1 MAKARLPE
9 DIVIFCS
16 IIYHDQE
23 VLTRT
28 LNKLY
33 HQYGR
38 LMYLSRPLDFTQTH
52 YYDREL
58 GHPLKRV
65 IIAFDKLMPRNCL
78 PDVKTFTNGLEQLL
92 SIDGKRRVNLD
103 PGILCMESV
112 NLATAKP
119 YSHRFY
125 LDKGIWGEVTLM
137 YQGQSYYTLDWTYP
151 DYRTPQ
157 IIEILNDI
165 RKIYRRRRRCP
176 EA

>member
-1 MAKARLPE
+1 MAEARLPE

-16 IIYHDQE
+16 IIYRDDE
-23 VLTRT
+23 VLTKT
-28 LNKLY
+28 LNMLY
-33 HQYGR
+33 HKYGR
-38 LMYLSRPLDFTQTH
+38 LMYLSRPLNFDQTS
-52 YYDREL
+52 YYNQEL
-58 GHPLKRV
+58 GSPLKRV
-65 IIAFDKLMPRNCL
+65 IIAFDNLMPRNCL
-78 PDVKTFTNGLEQLL
+78 PEVKTWTNELEQKL
-92 SIDGKRRVNLD
+92 SLDGQRRMNID

-137 YQGQSYYTLDWTYP
+137 YQGQSYFTLEWTYP
-151 DYRTPQ
+151 DYKTPQ
-157 IIEILNDI
+157 VIEILNDI